1 MTGHRAETSELS
13 TTPRTATRRAHGR
26 ASRFAALAATGAITL
41 TVQVLLL
48 RELMTAWRGNELSF
62 GITMTVWLVTGGIGS
77 AGYGLVSRKIAP
89 TRTNLAAGLMTLGVL
104 APLALF
110 ATRALRGAMGL
121 TAGEVSGFAPL
132 VVASLVSLAPF
143 TVVAGLMFAL
153 STSVVH
159 RESRGDRDAAGKV
172 YLVEATGAAAAGLI
186 VSFLLLPRVCPVSIA
201 LLVTVL
207 SNCVALWLLIS
218 SPSASTRGRHPRMF
232 TAGVILAVAS
242 AALLSPAAVRLD
254 DASVGAQWRDVGFVS
269 QANSIYG
276 RIVAASIGSQK
287 SIYESG
293 VLAASAP
300 DRLSAEETV
309 HLPMLLHPAPS
320 RVLLLGGG
328 LGGAVAEILKHPDV
342 TTVDYVELD
351 PELIPTARRAFGKA
365 MTEGLGDPRVE
376 VHFADARFFIKCART
391 PYDVVLVGIPDPMTA
406 QLNRF
411 YTVEFQREVSGV
423 LTDDGV
429 LGFSVQSAENYIGA
443 ELAAFLACLRA
454 TTESV
459 FPAVVVYPGDP
470 CHIMAS
476 RSGAAFTRDARVLD
490 RRISER
496 GLDVAYV
503 RDYYL
508 SDRLSAERVAHLDSA
523 LDGVQARVNTDLSP
537 AAYYLSMVLWN
548 RQFSGAPRVLLAAP
562 GLVTEKNLVLLS
574 LALIVLLTA
583 PSLFGRRSNH
593 SRSRVVVA
601 AVFVVGATEM
611 SLELTAL
618 LAFQSIYG
626 YVYHQLALIVAAFMA
641 GLALGGWLGTKA
653 VARGAAAG
661 SFVTLQLLIAAVP
674 LALGATLMHIA
685 ALPPEGLRAW
695 AAFFPLIVVG
705 AALLAGLQFP
715 LAARLMSPERRDVGA
730 AGGRL
735 YGADLLG
742 AALGATATTV
752 FLLPILGTTGTMRAL
767 AIVNAAVFVSL
778 ALSTVQ
784 RRRTRT

>member
-1 MTGHRAETSELS
+1 M
-13 TTPRTATRRAHGR
+13 
-26 ASRFAALAATGAITL
+26 AALASTGAITL
-41 TVQVLLL
+41 TVQILLL
-48 RELMTAWRGNELSF
+48 RELMTAWRGNEMSF
-62 GITMTVWLVTGGIGS
+62 GIAMTVWLVTGGIGS

-89 TRTNLAAGLMTLGVL
+89 TRTNLAVGLMALGVL
-104 APLALF
+104 APSALF
-110 ATRALRGAMGL
+110 ATRALRGVMGL

-132 VVASLVSLAPF
+132 VVASVVSLAPF

-159 RESRGDRDAAGKV
+159 RESRGGRSAAGKV
-172 YLVEATGAAAAGLI
+172 YLVEAIGATAAGLI
-186 VSFLLLPRVCPVSIA
+186 VSFVLLPRACPVSIA
-201 LLVTVL
+201 LLVTML
-207 SNCVALWLLIS
+207 SSCVSLWLLIS
-218 SPSASTRGRHPRMF
+218 SPSVSTRGRPVRTL
-232 TAGVILAVAS
+232 TACVILAVAS
-242 AALLSPAAVRLD
+242 AVLVSPAAERLD

-269 QANSIYG
+269 QTNSIYG
-276 RIVAASIGSQK
+276 RIVAAGIGSQK
-287 SIYESG
+287 SIYENG

-342 TTVDYVELD
+342 TVVDYVELD
-351 PELIPTARRAFGKA
+351 PELIPAARRAFGEV
-365 MTEGLGDPRVE
+365 MTDGLGDPRVE
-376 VHFADARFFIKCART
+376 VHFADARFFVKGAET
-391 PYDVVLVGIPDPMTA
+391 PYDVVVVGIPDPTTA

-411 YTVEFQREVSGV
+411 YTVEFQQEVSSI
-423 LTDDGV
+423 LSDDGV

-443 ELAAFLACLRA
+443 ELAAFLACLRV

-459 FPAVVVYPGDP
+459 FPTVVMYPGDP
-470 CHIMAS
+470 CHIVAS
-476 RSGAAFTRDARVLD
+476 RSGAAFTRDARVLGE
-490 RRISER
+490 RVSER

-508 SDRLSAERVAHLDSA
+508 SDRLSPERVAHLDSA
-523 LDGVQARVNTDLSP
+523 LDGVQSRVNTDLSP

-562 GLVTEKNLVLLS
+562 GFVTEKNIILLS
-574 LALIVLLTA
+574 LVLIALLAA
-583 PSLFGRRSNH
+583 PSFLSRRSNR

-601 AVFVVGATEM
+601 AVFLVGATEM

-653 VARGAAAG
+653 AARGAAAR
-661 SFVTLQLLIAAVP
+661 SFATLQLFIAAVP
-674 LALGATLMHIA
+674 LALGAALVRIA

-715 LAARLMSPERRDVGA
+715 LAAKLVSREHPDVGA
-730 AGGRL
+730 AAGRL

-742 AALGATATTV
+742 AAVGATATTI
-752 FLLPILGTTGTMRAL
+752 FLLPILGTLGTMRGL

-778 ALSTVQ
+778 VLSLVPW
-784 RRRTRT
+784 RGART

>member
-1 MTGHRAETSELS
+1 M
-13 TTPRTATRRAHGR
+13 
-26 ASRFAALAATGAITL
+26 
-41 TVQVLLL
+41 
-48 RELMTAWRGNELSF
+48 SF
-62 GITMTVWLVTGGIGS
+62 GIAMTIWLVTGGIGS
-77 AGYGLVSRKIAP
+77 AGYGLVSRRIAP
-89 TRTNLAAGLMTLGVL
+89 TRTNLATGLMALGVL
-104 APLALF
+104 APAALL

-121 TAGEVSGFAPL
+121 TAGEVTGLAPL

-159 RESRGDRDAAGKV
+159 RESGGLRNAAGEV
-172 YLVEATGAAAAGLI
+172 YLVEAIGAAAAGLV
-186 VSFLLLPRVCPVSIA
+186 VSFLLLPRACPVSIA
-201 LLVTVL
+201 LLTTVL
-207 SNCVALWLLIS
+207 SSCVALWLLIS
-218 SPSASTRGRHPRMF
+218 SPSISTRGRPVRVLA
-232 TAGVILAVAS
+232 AGVILAVAS
-242 AALLSPAAVRLD
+242 AVLLSPAAVRLD
-254 DASVGAQWRDVGFVS
+254 HASVEAQWRDVGFVS
-269 QANSIYG
+269 QTNSIYG
-276 RIVAASIGSQK
+276 RIVAARIGSQK

-300 DRLSAEETV
+300 DRLTAEETV

-342 TTVDYVELD
+342 AVVDYVELD
-351 PELIPTARRAFGKA
+351 PELVPAARRAFGEA
-365 MTEGLGDPRVE
+365 MTDGLGDPKVE
-376 VHFADARFFIKCART
+376 VHFADARFFVKRART
-391 PYDVVLVGIPDPMTA
+391 PYDVVLVGIPDPTTA

-411 YTVEFQREVSGV
+411 YTAEFQREVNNILS
-423 LTDDGV
+423 DDGV

-476 RSGAAFTRDARVLD
+476 RSGAAFTRDARVLGE
-490 RRISER
+490 RISER
-496 GLDVAYV
+496 ELDVAYV

-523 LDGVQARVNTDLSP
+523 LDGARARVNTDLSP

-548 RQFSGAPRVLLAAP
+548 RQFSGTPRMLLAAP
-562 GLVTEKNLVLLS
+562 RFVTERNLILLS
-574 LALIVLLTA
+574 LVLISLLATPPLLA
-583 PSLFGRRSNH
+583 RRSN
-593 SRSRVVVA
+593 RSHARARVVVA
-601 AVFVVGATEM
+601 AVFLVGATEM

-653 VARGAAAG
+653 AARGAAAR
-661 SFVTLQLLIAAVP
+661 SFVTLQLFIAAVP

-685 ALPPEGLRAW
+685 ALPPEGLLAW
-695 AAFFPLIVVG
+695 AAFFPLIVVR
-705 AALLAGLQFP
+705 AALHDGLHFP
-715 LAARLMSPERRDVGA
+715 QAANLLSRARSDHGA
-730 AGGRL
+730 LGGR
-735 YGADLLG
+735 
-742 AALGATATTV
+742 
-752 FLLPILGTTGTMRAL
+752 R
-767 AIVNAAVFVSL
+767 
-778 ALSTVQ
+778 
-784 RRRTRT
+784 

>member
-1 MTGHRAETSELS
+1 MSEHRTETNELTSTG
-13 TTPRTATRRAHGR
+13 PPATRRAHGR
-26 ASRFAALAATGAITL
+26 ASRFAALASTGAITL

-62 GITMTVWLVTGGIGS
+62 GIAMTVWLVTGGIGS
-77 AGYGLVSRKIAP
+77 AGYGLISRKIAP
-89 TRTNLAAGLMTLGVL
+89 TRANLAAALMTLGVL

-143 TVVAGLMFAL
+143 TIVAGLLFAL

-159 RESRGDRDAAGKV
+159 RESRGGRNAAGKV
-172 YLVEATGAAAAGLI
+172 YLVEAAGAAGAGLI
-186 VSFLLLPRVCPVSIA
+186 VSFLLLPRACPVSIA

-207 SNCVALWLLIS
+207 SSGVALWLLLS
-218 SPSASTRGRHPRMF
+218 SPSASTRGRPVRLL
-232 TAGVILAVAS
+232 TAGVILAAAS
-242 AALLSPAAVRLD
+242 AVLLSPAAVRLD

-269 QANSIYG
+269 QTNSIYG
-276 RIVAASIGSQK
+276 RIVTAGIGSQK

-342 TTVDYVELD
+342 TAVDYVELD
-351 PELIPTARRAFGKA
+351 PELIPAARKAFGEA
-365 MTEGLGDPRVE
+365 MTDGLGDPRVT
-376 VHFADARFFIKCART
+376 VHLADARFFVKRART
-391 PYDVVLVGIPDPMTA
+391 PYDVILVGIPDPTTA

-411 YTVEFQREVSGV
+411 YTAEFQQEASSI
-423 LTDDGV
+423 LSDDGV

-476 RSGAAFTRDARVLD
+476 RSGAAFTRDARVLAQ
-490 RRISER
+490 RISER

-508 SDRLSAERVAHLDSA
+508 TDRLSAERVASLDSA
-523 LDGVQARVNTDLSP
+523 LDGVQARVNTDLAP

-562 GLVTEKNLVLLS
+562 GFVTEKSIVLLS
-574 LALIVLLTA
+574 LVLIVLLTA
-583 PSLFGRRSNH
+583 PLLLGRRSNH
-593 SRSRVVVA
+593 SRSRVVIA
-601 AVFVVGATEM
+601 AVFLVGATEM

-653 VARGAAAG
+653 VARGAAAR
-661 SFVTLQLLIAAVP
+661 SFVTLQLFIAAVP

-695 AAFFPLIVVG
+695 AALFPLIVVG

-715 LAARLMSPERRDVGA
+715 LAAKLVSRERRDAGVV
-730 AGGRL
+730 GGRL

-742 AALGATATTV
+742 AALGAIATTV

-778 ALSTVQ
+778 ALSIVP
-784 RRRTRT
+784 RRRART